1 MKLIILDRDGVINE
15 DSDDY
20 IKTVDEWIPL
30 ANSIEAIQRLK
41 QAGFLIAIA
50 TNQSGLSRGYY
61 DETTLDA
68 MHQKMADL
76 LAPQSIDYIAYC
88 PHQNHHKCECRKP
101 NAGMLVEILQRFE
114 LDASQVL
121 MVGDSLRDWQAAN
134 ELDMAYAQVK
144 TGKGER
150 TLSQGKLPNDIPIY
164 DDLSALVDHLLQDA

>member
-20 IKTVDEWIPL
+20 IKTIDEWIPL

-41 QAGFLIAIA
+41 QAGFLVAIA

-68 MHQKMADL
+68 MHQKMTDL
-76 LAPQSIDYIAYC
+76 LTPQSVDYIAYC
-88 PHQNHHKCECRKP
+88 PHQNHHECECRKP
-101 NAGMLVEILQRFE
+101 KAGMLVEILQRFE
-114 LDASQVL
+114 LDASQAL

-134 ELDMAYAQVK
+134 ILDMAYAQVK